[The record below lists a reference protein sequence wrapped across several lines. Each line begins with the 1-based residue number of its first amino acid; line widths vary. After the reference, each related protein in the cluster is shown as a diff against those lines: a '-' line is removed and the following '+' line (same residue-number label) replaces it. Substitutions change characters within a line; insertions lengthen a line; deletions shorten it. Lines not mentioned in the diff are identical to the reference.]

1 MTITLWA
8 KFAFVLQ
15 SISQLPSGMV
25 GGADG
30 AGAERATSLP
40 IALPKEG
47 AAMCGESARCPVTFI
62 LFLPDLAHLV
72 GKCMPR
78 TLKAASQ

>member
-1 MTITLWA
+1 MG
-8 KFAFVLQ
+8 K
-15 SISQLPSGMV
+15 ISLRVAIDLTAALRNGR
-25 GGADG
+25 GRRRR
-30 AGAERATSLP
+30 GAERATSLP